1 MHDHS
6 TVLTRRIKIMADF
19 KDHSWNVSISSL
31 LSIGALGSMMW
42 FILQPVMVSQI
53 SEAMADELEDTVE
66 EKTAPIQ
73 SAFKVLLLSDIN
85 RLKRNIAKLEF
96 REQHEPDNWDEEDAT
111 RLADYQ
117 IELDAFEEAYG
128 DL

>member
-1 MHDHS
+1 MTD
-6 TVLTRRIKIMADF
+6 I
-19 KDHSWNVSISSL
+19 KDHGWNVSISSL

-53 SEAMADELEDTVE
+53 SSAMAQELEDTVE

-85 RLKRNIAKLEF
+85 RLKRNISTLEF
-96 REQHEPDNWDEEDAT
+96 KEEHKPEEWTEKDAI
-111 RLADYQ
+111 RLADYE
-117 IELDAFEEAYG
+117 IELEAFQEAYG